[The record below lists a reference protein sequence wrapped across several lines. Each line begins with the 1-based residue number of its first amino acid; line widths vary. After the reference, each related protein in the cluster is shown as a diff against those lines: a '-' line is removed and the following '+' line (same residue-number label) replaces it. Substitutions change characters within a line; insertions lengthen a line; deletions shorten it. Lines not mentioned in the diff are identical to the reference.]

1 MKRVFFGLLLFCSSL
16 LSHDLELDIVD
27 NGDNTILI
35 KADLDG
41 VAVGAVLQLES
52 LITGEVL
59 YKNRFPKDGKL
70 LVDIPKEPYLI
81 VGKETENEDH
91 GTIVKGIE
99 PKEGFSKYLN
109 SKADEVLEKITQREI
124 HKIWGFTG
132 STGLFFAS
140 CIILLILAI
149 YFGIRNTNRI
159 LREVSKNE
167 KGEISSEEIR
177 K

>member
-1 MKRVFFGLLLFCSSL
+1 MKRVIFSLLIMYSSL
-16 LSHDLELDIVD
+16 LSHDLVLDIVD

-52 LITGEVL
+52 LVTGEVL

-70 LVDIPKEPYLI
+70 ILDIPKEPYLI

-91 GTIVKGIE
+91 GTIIKGIE

-109 SKADEVLEKITQREI
+109 SKADEVLEKITEREI
-124 HKIWGFTG
+124 HKIWGFSG
-132 STGLFFAS
+132 STGLFFGS
-140 CIILLILAI
+140 CIILLVLAI
-149 YFGIRNTNRI
+149 YFGSRNTNKI
-159 LREVSKNE
+159 LREVRK
-167 KGEISSEEIR
+167 EEN
-177 K
+177 KK